1 MCSCPSCWSLVFA
14 IISRGSYSV
23 YLELLYQDLLA
34 SAGLTLLPCRGG
46 ALTPSAPASAT
57 STSSAESSSGGIG
70 GEYTNVVEASVVGAV
85 NRRAATAS
93 DTDGLDR
100 GLSDPSSTADT
111 TPGTAYCQAYNLLLT
126 PHWMLVVPRTERVF
140 EGHVDINGMGF
151 AGMLLARDAVG
162 MDAVQRH
169 GPLEVL
175 KAVAYPV

>member
-1 MCSCPSCWSLVFA
+1 MFLAPYACPSFSPFSL
-14 IISRGSYSV
+14 GSYSV

-34 SAGLTLLPCRGG
+34 SAGLTLPPCNGG
-46 ALTPSAPASAT
+46 ALTPSTPASTT
-57 STSSAESSSGGIG
+57 SASSGESSGGIS

-85 NRRAATAS
+85 NRRTAAAS

-111 TPGTAYCQAYNLLLT
+111 APGTAYCQAYNLLLT

-175 KAVAYPV
+175 KAVAYPL